1 MSKENDSSSAHSNS
15 DSETDDKSQAL
26 VNYSKKSIFLY
37 DKKCRTVLHL
47 GVIYRN
53 LSKAATNAIN
63 LDKITHKIQ
72 SMIDKNKIYLRDVGP
87 IILGITKIVVKKT
100 FFLYKD
106 IEDLTNLRINSR
118 DPSKVIGNNSEDN
131 SEIKERKNRNVNID
145 GKKLLGTDKEDG
157 TLAMNINSM
166 DTEGLNFQN
175 SVSGTAF
182 KNKLKAGNKF
192 SDLTFGKDIIEL
204 TNDDMIRRTI
214 QKMSKLDNTD
224 IKDIISTNKKNTKG
238 EIKFD
243 TENKNSKTL
252 KNLREML
259 LNKGG
264 NNNLTSSNLKDLNL
278 EYSAQN
284 SVNIDE
290 NNKDVDNFF
299 TVVKSQIVNDNNN
312 PVNDDNLDNNF
323 DFEINMDNFKDE
335 HYLFSN
341 QKYNIDKEEMKNN
354 LKSKLIKKSEFMK
367 GNARLKYDDEL
378 ELDNFLDYDKLKKGK
393 SEEIEK
399 KLEEEN
405 LFKLQNIQFNTNIFL
420 FDKNRLTGFD
430 NEKYEYLLPQFL
442 EAKEDEDLNESK
454 DQSKEGMESYL
465 KMRNDSNIN
474 SVSKTSEKNDI
485 TRGERFTSSN
495 KKKISLGNF
504 DSNNILMNNL
514 SKLSLDRD
522 DFKGAQSFIEKLKLV
537 DKENKNENNRED
549 LNNNSNINNDI
560 DLVEQDNGF
569 EGNNNEINLEQGNK
583 MQEMKSNEE
592 LKEEEDANLLKEDL
606 EKNVF
611 GKSKK
616 KITFDKIR
624 EKLENKD
631 KFEEP
636 KLFYDLLLLAQKGDV
651 DITQKEL
658 MKNKAINVSL
668 NY

>member
-26 VNYSKKSIFLY
+26 VDYSKKSIFLY
-37 DKKCRTVLHL
+37 DKKCRTELHL

-72 SMIDKNKIYLRDVGP
+72 SMIDKNQIYLRDVGP

-106 IEDLTNLRINSR
+106 IEDLTNLRISSR

-182 KNKLKAGNKF
+182 KNKLKTGNKF

-264 NNNLTSSNLKDLNL
+264 NNNLNSSNLKDLNL
-278 EYSAQN
+278 EYSVQN

-354 LKSKLIKKSEFMK
+354 LKSKLINKYEFMK

-442 EAKEDEDLNESK
+442 EAKEEEDLNESK
-454 DQSKEGMESYL
+454 DQSKEGTESYL

-485 TRGERFTSSN
+485 IRGERFTSSN

-560 DLVEQDNGF
+560 DLVEQDNDF
-569 EGNNNEINLEQGNK
+569 EGNNNEINLDEGNK
-583 MQEMKSNEE
+583 IQEMKSNEE

-658 MKNKAINVSL
+658 MKNKTINVSL

>member
-72 SMIDKNKIYLRDVGP
+72 SMIDKNQIYLRDVGP

-106 IEDLTNLRINSR
+106 IEDLTNLRISTR

-175 SVSGTAF
+175 SISGTAF

-259 LNKGG
+259 LNKGD

-278 EYSAQN
+278 EYSVQN
-284 SVNIDE
+284 SVNVDE

-341 QKYNIDKEEMKNN
+341 QKYNIDKEDMKNN

-454 DQSKEGMESYL
+454 DQSKEGTESYL

-504 DSNNILMNNL
+504 DSNIILMNNL

-522 DFKGAQSFIEKLKLV
+522 DFK
-537 DKENKNENNRED
+537 
-549 LNNNSNINNDI
+549 
-560 DLVEQDNGF
+560 
-569 EGNNNEINLEQGNK
+569 
-583 MQEMKSNEE
+583 
-592 LKEEEDANLLKEDL
+592 
-606 EKNVF
+606 
-611 GKSKK
+611 
-616 KITFDKIR
+616 
-624 EKLENKD
+624 
-631 KFEEP
+631 
-636 KLFYDLLLLAQKGDV
+636 
-651 DITQKEL
+651 
-658 MKNKAINVSL
+658 
-668 NY
+668 

>member
-72 SMIDKNKIYLRDVGP
+72 SMIDKNQIYLRDVGP

-264 NNNLTSSNLKDLNL
+264 NNNLNSSNLKDLNL
-278 EYSAQN
+278 EYSVQN

-299 TVVKSQIVNDNNN
+299 TVVKSQIINDNNN

-474 SVSKTSEKNDI
+474 SASKTSEKNDI

-569 EGNNNEINLEQGNK
+569 EGNNNEINLDQGNK
-583 MQEMKSNEE
+583 IQEMKSNEE

-611 GKSKK
+611 DKSKK

>member
-1 MSKENDSSSAHSNS
+1 MSKENDTSSAHSNS

-72 SMIDKNKIYLRDVGP
+72 SMIDKNQIYLRDVGP

-106 IEDLTNLRINSR
+106 IEDLTNLRISSR

-182 KNKLKAGNKF
+182 KNKLKTGNKF

-264 NNNLTSSNLKDLNL
+264 NNNLNSSNLKDLNL
-278 EYSAQN
+278 EYSVQN
-284 SVNIDE
+284 SVNVDE
-290 NNKDVDNFF
+290 NNKDIDNFF

-442 EAKEDEDLNESK
+442 EAKEDEDLNERKYEYLLPQFLEAKEDEDLNESK
-454 DQSKEGMESYL
+454 DQSKEGMESYM

-522 DFKGAQSFIEKLKLV
+522 DFKGAQSFIEKLKLL
-537 DKENKNENNRED
+537 DKENKNENN
-549 LNNNSNINNDI
+549 I
-560 DLVEQDNGF
+560 
-569 EGNNNEINLEQGNK
+569 
-583 MQEMKSNEE
+583 
-592 LKEEEDANLLKEDL
+592 
-606 EKNVF
+606 
-611 GKSKK
+611 
-616 KITFDKIR
+616 
-624 EKLENKD
+624 
-631 KFEEP
+631 
-636 KLFYDLLLLAQKGDV
+636 
-651 DITQKEL
+651 
-658 MKNKAINVSL
+658 
-668 NY
+668 

>member
-1 MSKENDSSSAHSNS
+1 
-15 DSETDDKSQAL
+15 
-26 VNYSKKSIFLY
+26 
-37 DKKCRTVLHL
+37 
-47 GVIYRN
+47 
-53 LSKAATNAIN
+53 
-63 LDKITHKIQ
+63 
-72 SMIDKNKIYLRDVGP
+72 
-87 IILGITKIVVKKT
+87 
-100 FFLYKD
+100 
-106 IEDLTNLRINSR
+106 
-118 DPSKVIGNNSEDN
+118 
-131 SEIKERKNRNVNID
+131 
-145 GKKLLGTDKEDG
+145 
-157 TLAMNINSM
+157 
-166 DTEGLNFQN
+166 
-175 SVSGTAF
+175 
-182 KNKLKAGNKF
+182 
-192 SDLTFGKDIIEL
+192 
-204 TNDDMIRRTI
+204 
-214 QKMSKLDNTD
+214 
-224 IKDIISTNKKNTKG
+224 
-238 EIKFD
+238 
-243 TENKNSKTL
+243 
-252 KNLREML
+252 
-259 LNKGG
+259 
-264 NNNLTSSNLKDLNL
+264 
-278 EYSAQN
+278 
-284 SVNIDE
+284 
-290 NNKDVDNFF
+290 
-299 TVVKSQIVNDNNN
+299 
-312 PVNDDNLDNNF
+312 
-323 DFEINMDNFKDE
+323 
-335 HYLFSN
+335 
-341 QKYNIDKEEMKNN
+341 
-354 LKSKLIKKSEFMK
+354 MK

-583 MQEMKSNEE
+583 IQEMKSNEE

-624 EKLENKD
+624 EKLDNKD

-658 MKNKAINVSL
+658 MKNKTINVSL